1 MRALWKAQDL
11 LRRLPKAGAGPQVA
25 VAFETASLSA
35 ASADVVDFDAADK
48 LAVLKATATCGP
60 ASAFGKRRRRSW
72 AFHRA
77 SFVTVMAVL
86 PSEYRQDCHGCGSRM
101 QNEQKRLKKG
111 QNNGKKDKRWRSSDN
126 AA

>member
-11 LRRLPKAGAGPQVA
+11 RRRLPKAEAGPQVA

-48 LAVLKATATCGP
+48 LAVSKATATCGP
-60 ASAFGKRRRRSW
+60 APAFGKQRRRSW

-77 SFVTVMAVL
+77 L
-86 PSEYRQDCHGCGSRM
+86 ICHGWGGTPLGMPPRLPWLWLEDEK
-101 QNEQKRLKKG
+101 EQKRLKKG
-111 QNNGKKDKRWRSSDN
+111 QDRREV
-126 AA
+126 ALV